1 MSYQFTQLEPFTGN
15 SFSSADVPDILLT
28 ATGAIHHLTGLVPDK
43 ELFPERL
50 PLKICDAVCC
60 SIAGERASEQPG
72 VRCFPVKICARGS
85 FDSCDVLNKTKSLV
99 SSFGRPL
106 FLQVSG
112 TGITTPVTIQT
123 ITPKSDW
130 KSCRKFFAGVAVPH
144 LELEIWMYV
153 APEKAEQ

>member
-15 SFSSADVPDILLT
+15 TFSSAAIPDILRAAMGT
-28 ATGAIHHLTGLVPDK
+28 IYHLTGLVPDK

-60 SIAGERASEQPG
+60 TVAGERASEQPG

-85 FDSCDVLNKTKSLV
+85 FDSSDVLNRIKTLASH
-99 SSFGRPL
+99 FGRPL

-112 TGITTPVTIQT
+112 DSIPIPVTVQT

-130 KSCRKFFAGVAVPH
+130 KSCKKFFAGVAVPH
-144 LELEIWMYV
+144 LELEIWIYV
-153 APEKAEQ
+153 APETA